1 MNMNNFS
8 KRILLFSV
16 ALLAGNNY
24 NWLFAG
30 EVSRKVDFVCNVSQD
45 TQGNEHGDWSYYI
58 APDYF
63 QYFDTKT
70 KKLDYG
76 KLLGGGNLRPV
87 KSAVDMTFQVFER
100 NAKNQTLSDYRI
112 SAESVSLYWNYYPES
127 PSNAL
132 SCSAIVMKYR
142 IPKDGVYSLRGN
154 LSYLS
159 EKPAKDAILTIGVL
173 DNTLFKPL
181 FTHTFGQETAASE
194 AKMLKALDQEPALQ
208 DMKLAAGNQIVFV
221 VGSARQN
228 HQLLSVID
236 DNVRIVADVLPP
248 AAVIS
253 DKSRV
258 LSQLNF
264 AMPGLSKVKA
274 ALDAGKIDEAF
285 DQYKRILADRV
296 MLLPPVKQVGYWI
309 HSGAKADELLNG
321 VLTTGHYGLPGTTT
335 YTIGKPG
342 NVDWF
347 KMPEDGYDVIL
358 RDITTMHWINKLAEA
373 YVKTGDKRYL
383 DSYLGYWCDFAD
395 NWYPRFQ
402 EKMRDPN
409 FRGLLGGSISWSAG
423 SRLYNAW
430 RLESISNGLQLILRR
445 AKTDNTLSAI
455 SNDQLATLMKHLYF
469 WETPRSMRFLLAGSG
484 VPNQQQH
491 LASGMFFFSILFS
504 DLKGAQ
510 SWRKAALS
518 NVINEAGY
526 LPDGTDMEQSFN
538 YNKGLPVT
546 LEYYINLAPA
556 LPIAERGDW
565 VTKLEEQAKYRHYF
579 MHSIVMPMGGQPICG
594 ANNIWNEYEKQLKFM
609 PGITDANNSIDF
621 GKYRLSAVINDRFY
635 GEKKLPEPAF
645 RSVYFPYGGY
655 YALRSDWSPD
665 ALYNF
670 MKVSRPGRGHMRE
683 GNNAVVFSAFGR
695 QLLINSGSNGYNPKT
710 AIKDYGYSSI
720 SQNTVA
726 VDGFGQKLNL
736 EATPPAVYDTPL
748 NYRFLDGRHFSFAE
762 GTYDRLYS
770 GWNFLDTKL
779 KDQQVIRDVKH
790 KRQVLLLRDEK
801 IWIVTDILTSE
812 QEHRFTQIW
821 NFPPDFKQNEVN
833 AKDGVICTSRPDNVN
848 IALYQFMDGKL
859 DYDKYYGFNKD
870 GRTLGWVALPSKET
884 GLDVTPAVDL
894 HSSWLSKG
902 EKILITVIVPFKV
915 DNPVKSIKPLRQ
927 GKAEGVELTLK
938 DGRIVEYLYGTG
950 KADATLKTPEA
961 TLSLLP
967 GGGYEEDAKSRE
979 RLPVIVPTG
988 FRWDTDGNSEKPD
1001 YIAK

>member
-1 MNMNNFS
+1 MIMNKFTG
-8 KRILLFSV
+8 KVLFLSAV
-16 ALLAGNNY
+16 LCFLSAP
-24 NWLFAG
+24 AG
-30 EVSRKVDFVCNVSQD
+30 EVSRKTDFVCNVSQD
-45 TQGNEHGDWSYYI
+45 TQGNKHGDWSYFI

-63 QYFDTKT
+63 QYFDEKN
-70 KKLDYG
+70 KRLDYG
-76 KLLGGGNLRPV
+76 KLLDSSKLRPV
-87 KSAVDMTFQVFER
+87 KSSGDMIFQVLER
-100 NAKNQTLSDYRI
+100 NAGNQPLSDYRI
-112 SAESVSLYWNYYPES
+112 SVESISLYWNYYPES
-127 PSNAL
+127 PRTAL
-132 SCSAIVMKYR
+132 FSSAIVIKYH
-142 IPKDGVYSLRGN
+142 ITKDGVYSLRGN

-159 EKPAKDAILTIGVL
+159 ETPAKNAILAIGVE
-173 DNTLFKPL
+173 DKSNFKPL
-181 FTHTFGQETAASE
+181 FTHTFGQETAAGE

-208 DMKLAAGNQIVFV
+208 DMKLAAGDQIIFV
-221 VGSARQN
+221 IGSAPQN
-228 HQLLSVID
+228 NLLLSVID
-236 DNVRIVADVLPP
+236 DNVRIVSNVLPTSK
-248 AAVIS
+248 VIF
-253 DKSRV
+253 DKSRI
-258 LSQLNF
+258 LSQLDF
-264 AMPGLSKVKA
+264 AIPGLSEVKT

-285 DQYKRILADRV
+285 DQYKSILADKV
-296 MLLPPVKQVGYWI
+296 LLLPPVKQVGYWNQG
-309 HSGAKADELLNG
+309 SAKADELLNG
-321 VLTTGHYGLPGTTT
+321 ILTTGHYGLPGYTT

-358 RDITTMHWINKLAEA
+358 RDITTMHWTNKLAEA
-373 YVKTGDKRYL
+373 YAKTGDKRYL

-402 EKMRDPN
+402 EKMRDPK
-409 FRGLLGGSISWSAG
+409 FRGLLGGSISWSAN

-430 RLESISNGLQLILRR
+430 RLEAISNGLQLILRR
-445 AKTDNTLSAI
+445 AKADNALTAI
-455 SNDQLATLMKHLYF
+455 SNDQLATLLKHLYF
-469 WETPRSMRFLLAGSG
+469 WEIPRSMRFLLAGGG
-484 VPNQQQH
+484 VPNQQQQ
-491 LASGMFFFSILFS
+491 LAGGMFFFSILLS
-504 DLKGAQ
+504 DMKGAQ

-538 YNKGLPVT
+538 YNKGLPAT
-546 LEYYINLAPA
+546 LEHYINLAPA
-556 LPIAERGDW
+556 LSIGERGDW

-579 MHSIVMPMGGQPICG
+579 LHSIVMPMGGQPICG

-621 GKYRLSAVINDRFY
+621 GKYRLSAVIKDRFY

-683 GNNAVVFSAFGR
+683 GNSAVVFSAFGR

-736 EATPPAVYDTPL
+736 EAAPPAAYESPL

-790 KRQVLLLRDEK
+790 KRQILLLRDEK

-821 NFPPDFKQNEVN
+821 NFPPDFKENEVN

-848 IALYQFMDGKL
+848 VALYQFLDGKL

-894 HSSWLSKG
+894 HSSWRSKG
-902 EKILITVIVPFKV
+902 EKILITVIVPFKA

-950 KADATLKTPEA
+950 KAEATLKTPEA